1 MRGILKVTD
10 SSGCRRKI
18 FPMAVTRRTAH
29 STTQESGNKSASV
42 NNEEIKK
49 FSAVGKDWW
58 NAESNRGTGPLHAMN
73 PVRVDF
79 IRRTLAAQLSLHS
92 LPPNL
97 QLQGLD
103 ILDVGCGGGI
113 LSEALARLGANVTS
127 IDPSDVNIAV
137 ASRHSRTDPST
148 SKIDYMRTT
157 VEEIARS
164 DRKFDVVCSL
174 EVIEHVETPMA
185 FVTACSS
192 LLKSGGS
199 LYLSTINRNLKS
211 FGVAIVGAEYILN
224 MLPPG
229 THDWHKFITPKE
241 LTMMVETGQSGMS
254 VLKKEGIVMSINPMN
269 GNFVW
274 HLDPN
279 DLGINFILHAVKSK

>member
-1 MRGILKVTD
+1 MRAIEKMMS
-10 SSGCRRKI
+10 SSGYQRKFFSRVVPRRC
-18 FPMAVTRRTAH
+18 AH
-29 STTQESGNKSASV
+29 FTTPESGKGSASV
-42 NNEEIKK
+42 NNDEVKK

-58 NAESNRGTGPLHAMN
+58 NAESNRGTGPLHSMN
-73 PVRVDF
+73 PVRIDF

-92 LPPNL
+92 VPPNL

-113 LSEALARLGANVTS
+113 LSEGLARLGANVTS
-127 IDPSDVNIAV
+127 IDPSDANIAV
-137 ASRHSRTDPST
+137 ASRHCKTDPST
-148 SKIDYMRTT
+148 SKINYMQTT
-157 VEEIARS
+157 VEEIAQS
-164 DRKFDVVCSL
+164 SRKFDVVCSL
-174 EVIEHVETPMA
+174 EVIEHVETPMS

-192 LLKSGGS
+192 LVKTGGS

-211 FGVAIVGAEYILN
+211 FGVAIVGAEYVLN

-229 THDWHKFITPKE
+229 THDWHKFITPDE
-241 LTMMVETGQSGMS
+241 LTMMVETGQSGMT
-254 VLKKEGIVMSINPMN
+254 VLKREGIVMSINPMN

-279 DLGINFILHAVKSK
+279 DLGINYILHAVKS